1 MRAGSATHLGMG
13 GAIVGLAKRIGANC
27 AAIAAAPRN
36 GRSARGDAPAEVAT
50 PADGTKLVEPGAD
63 RQPQP
68 APILPLLRPMGS
80 SFRFGRSECEALI
93 AGITMGKAPPEV
105 CDQIVSRTDGVL
117 SSRN

>member
-50 PADGTKLVEPGAD
+50 PADGTKRTLSRGP
-63 RQPQP
+63 
-68 APILPLLRPMGS
+68 
-80 SFRFGRSECEALI
+80 
-93 AGITMGKAPPEV
+93 
-105 CDQIVSRTDGVL
+105 IVSL
-117 SSRN
+117 SRPRFYLYFDLRDLPSDSAGRNARH